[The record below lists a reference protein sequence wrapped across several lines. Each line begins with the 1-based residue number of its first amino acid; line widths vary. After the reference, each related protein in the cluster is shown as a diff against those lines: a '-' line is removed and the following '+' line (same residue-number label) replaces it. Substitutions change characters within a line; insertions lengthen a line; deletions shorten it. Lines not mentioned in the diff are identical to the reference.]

1 MEESEK
7 IRRTR
12 QEKYTQKEEV
22 GKNGREFQNR
32 QSKYSIVPNVTERG
46 RETNI

>member
-22 GKNGREFQNR
+22 GKMVENFKTDRVSTQ
-32 QSKYSIVPNVTERG
+32 
-46 RETNI
+46 